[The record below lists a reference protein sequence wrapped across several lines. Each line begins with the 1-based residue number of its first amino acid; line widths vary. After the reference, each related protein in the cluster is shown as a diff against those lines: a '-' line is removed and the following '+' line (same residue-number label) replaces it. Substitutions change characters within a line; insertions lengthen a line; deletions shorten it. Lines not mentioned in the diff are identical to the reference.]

1 MKKTQQGFTLIELMI
16 VVAIIGILAAV
27 AIPQYQ
33 NYVAKSQVARVM
45 SETGALRTAIETC
58 MMEGLDHS
66 KCQLGW
72 TKSNLIGQEE
82 GNGSGD
88 NNPGAGD
95 PPASGGGGG
104 GSGDALQVQEGLR
117 VTIDLEENTAS
128 IEATFGG
135 SASSA
140 INNKT
145 LTWTRNNEGSWSCAT
160 TVDPKYAPSG
170 CSADPET

>member
-45 SETGALRTAIETC
+45 SETGSLRTAIETC
-58 MMEGLDHS
+58 MMEGRGFDS
-66 KCQLGW
+66 TPPCELGW
-72 TKSNLIGQEE
+72 TESNLIGQGE
-82 GNGSGD
+82 
-88 NNPGAGD
+88 
-95 PPASGGGGG
+95 GGGGG
-104 GSGDALQVQEGLR
+104 GGGGDGALQEGLQ
-117 VTIDLEENTAS
+117 VTINLANNTAS

-140 INNKT
+140 ITGKK
-145 LTWTRNNEGSWSCAT
+145 LTWTRENNGSWSCAT
-160 TVDPKYAPSG
+160 TVDQKYAPSG
-170 CSADPET
+170 CSAGS

>member
-58 MMEGLDHS
+58 MMEGLDHT
-66 KCQLGW
+66 KCEFGW
-72 TKSNLIGQEE
+72 TKSNLLIG
-82 GNGSGD
+82 
-88 NNPGAGD
+88 
-95 PPASGGGGG
+95 ASEDENKGGG
-104 GSGDALQVQEGLR
+104 ALQEGLQ

-128 IEATFGG
+128 IAATFGG

-140 INNKT
+140 IINRT
-145 LTWTRNNEGSWSCAT
+145 LTWTRNKEGSWSCAT

-170 CSADPET
+170 CTVSSDG

>member
-58 MMEGLDHS
+58 MMEGRDLS
-66 KCQLGW
+66 STPPCELGW
-72 TKSNLIGQEE
+72 TESNLIGQ
-82 GNGSGD
+82 
-88 NNPGAGD
+88 
-95 PPASGGGGG
+95 GGGGG
-104 GSGDALQVQEGLR
+104 ALQKGLQ
-117 VTIDLEENTAS
+117 VTISLEQNTAS

-140 INNKT
+140 ITGET
-145 LTWTRNNEGSWSCAT
+145 LTWTRENNGSWSCTT
-160 TVDPKYAPSG
+160 TVDQKYAPSG
-170 CSADPET
+170 CTVSSGG

>member
-58 MMEGLDHS
+58 MMEGLDHT
-66 KCQLGW
+66 KCEFGW
-72 TKSNLIGQEE
+72 TESNLIGQ
-82 GNGSGD
+82 
-88 NNPGAGD
+88 
-95 PPASGGGGG
+95 GGGGG
-104 GSGDALQVQEGLR
+104 GGDGALQEGLK
-117 VTIDLEENTAS
+117 VEINLEDNTAS

-140 INNKT
+140 ITGKT
-145 LTWTRNNEGSWSCAT
+145 LTWDRNDKGSWSCAT
-160 TVDPKYAPSG
+160 TVDSKYAPSG
-170 CSADPET
+170 CTVSSGG

>member
-58 MMEGLDHS
+58 MMEGLDHT
-66 KCQLGW
+66 KCEFGW
-72 TKSNLIGQEE
+72 TKSNLLIG
-82 GNGSGD
+82 
-88 NNPGAGD
+88 
-95 PPASGGGGG
+95 ASENENEDENQGGGE
-104 GSGDALQVQEGLR
+104 GDGALQEGLQ
-117 VTIDLEENTAS
+117 VTIDLASNTAS
-128 IEATFGG
+128 IAATFGG

-140 INNKT
+140 IINRT
-145 LTWTRNNEGSWSCAT
+145 LTWARDANGSWSCAT

-170 CSADPET
+170 CTVPSDDPET

>member
-58 MMEGLDHS
+58 MMEGRDLS
-66 KCQLGW
+66 STPPCELGW
-72 TKSNLIGQEE
+72 TESNLIGQGE
-82 GNGSGD
+82 
-88 NNPGAGD
+88 
-95 PPASGGGGG
+95 GGGGG
-104 GSGDALQVQEGLR
+104 DGALQEGLQ
-117 VTIDLEENTAS
+117 VEIDLEENEAS
-128 IEATFGG
+128 IAATFGG

-140 INNKT
+140 ITGET
-145 LTWTRNNEGSWSCAT
+145 LTWSRDENGSWSCAT

-170 CSADPET
+170 CSAGS